1 MSWINSGAFKIANR
15 NGRHY
20 VFRRNNAGN
29 TEINIPKNI
38 TTKYHAKAWLKA
50 HPNKVAKPNRY
61 RAKRVLNPVLFARPP
76 RSPSPWRPA
85 IPNRKMSPMSLSPPK
100 PYLPMTPTMTNKE
113 LQNFY
118 YTVNRNNW
126 NVSCDKLHSSL
137 KKLKKVG
144 SGRQGVVF
152 LASKFKDGRHPF
164 AIKIAPRDLSAAAR
178 KEPQPVDVEFKIQSA
193 VQKCSKN
200 VVKVFKSMRCMDFV
214 KHEQIDAQNLQN
226 SRKFDKSKQGIII
239 MEFCEGGDLANW
251 IGKTQQ
257 QNDTMMFHLI
267 SDILG
272 ALHDIQTKYPEFRH
286 NDLYMSNIF
295 VSHRGFLIGDFGW
308 SRLEKTGTNPAVNT
322 ANGTVAATDYGVGP
336 KTDPRY
342 DHHMFLNELLT
353 FAMKNPAKFPKSLAF
368 LKRAIPDGY
377 RGAKDVH
384 VNKWRLKYG
393 DSCPG
398 LPSLTE
404 IMAYPFLKGGKRV
417 ASPNLVV
424 AKARLRKTGRKL
436 TPARN
441 LSPKKVPAPQKRNLS
456 AANYLKL
463 SPASRAKLK
472 EARAASAL
480 KKPNKLK
487 LNLTER
493 KKTAALVGI
502 VIAKKHKPL
511 PPGLLKSNK
520 FNKLINK
527 IYKSQGSKEAESFN
541 NAWSRARNKAIQQVQ
556 NRVNANKP
564 PFTPSPPKA
573 KAPSPPKAKAPS
585 PPKARNLNYKL
596 SPTSGRV
603 KIKAPNSGRYVYA
616 NGQSVSLEY
625 LKSLANRLKVD
636 IKGLRSKANIAKRIF
651 SAKNK

>member
-38 TTKYHAKAWLKA
+38 TTKAQAKSWLRA
-50 HPNKVAKPNRY
+50 HQNKVRKPNRY
-61 RAKRVLNPVLFARPP
+61 RARKVMAVPLRPIIFTGMG

-85 IPNRKMSPMSLSPPK
+85 VPNLGLSPASLSPPR
-100 PYLPMTPTMTNKE
+100 PYLPFTPPMTNKE
-113 LQNFY
+113 LKNFY
-118 YTVNRNNW
+118 YTVNKNNW
-126 NVSCDKLHSSL
+126 NVSCDKLHTSL

-152 LASKFKDGRHPF
+152 LASKFKNGRHPF
-164 AIKIAPRDLSAAAR
+164 AIKVAPRDLFAAAR

-200 VVKVFKSMRCMDFV
+200 VVKVFKSMRCVDFV

-226 SRKFDKSKQGIII
+226 SAKFDKSKQGIIV
-239 MEFCEGGDLANW
+239 MEFCEGGDLASW
-251 IGKTQQ
+251 LAKTHQ

-272 ALHDIQTKYPEFRH
+272 ALRDIRKKYPEFRH
-286 NDLYMSNIF
+286 NDLYMNNVF
-295 VSHRGFLIGDFGW
+295 VSRRGFLIGDFGW
-308 SRLEKTGTNPAVNT
+308 SRLEKMGTNPAVNT
-322 ANGTVAATDYGVGP
+322 ANGTSAATNFGVGP
-336 KTDPRY
+336 KTNGRY
-342 DHHMFLNELLT
+342 DHHLFLNELLA
-353 FAMKNPAKFPKSLAF
+353 FAMKRPDKFPKALEF
-368 LKRAIPDGY
+368 LKRAVPVGY
-377 RGAKDVH
+377 RGRRDAH
-384 VNKWRLKYG
+384 VNEWRLKYG
-393 DSCPG
+393 DPCPG
-398 LPSLTE
+398 LPTLNE
-404 IMAYPFLKGGKRV
+404 IMTYPFIRGAKRI
-417 ASPNLVV
+417 ASPNLVA

-436 TPARN
+436 TPPRN
-441 LSPKKVPAPQKRNLS
+441 LSPKKAPAPQKRNLS

-472 EARAASAL
+472 EAKAAAAP
-480 KKPNKLK
+480 KKPNKPR

-493 KKTAALVGI
+493 KKTVALAGI
-502 VIAKKHKPL
+502 TVAKKRKPL

-527 IYKSQGSKEAESFN
+527 IYKSQNKKEAESFN
-541 NAWSRARNKAIQQVQ
+541 NAWSRARNKAINQVQ
-556 NRVNANKP
+556 TRVNADKP
-564 PFTPSPPKA
+564 PFSANPPKA
-573 KAPSPPKAKAPS
+573 H
-585 PPKARNLNYKL
+585 NLNYKL

-616 NGQSVSLEY
+616 NGQSVPLEY
-625 LKSLANRLKVD
+625 LKSLASRLNIN